1 MKICVAYVYPVNLP
15 RYDALA
21 CRFAQTYV
29 DFPPGERDHD
39 VHIYTN
45 GGEASHKQKLL
56 LDVLCPTY
64 HAHDNVG
71 KDIGAYQRAAREIE
85 CDLLICMGTPIYF
98 HRAGW
103 LDWLV
108 RAYELNGPAL
118 YGCWGFYE
126 PRHHLRTTVFWLPPQ
141 LLASY
146 PHRVVNETRY
156 EFEHGQKSIV
166 NWSRSMGFENYMVTW
181 RGVIPESQW
190 HHVSRKDSLV
200 IDQHCDKHP
209 MTA

>member
-1 MKICVAYVYPVNLP
+1 MRIAICYVYPNHLR

-21 CRFAQTYV
+21 LRFTRTYME
-29 DFPPGERDHD
+29 FPPGEMDHELH
-39 VHIYTN
+39 VYTT
-45 GGEASHKQKLL
+45 GGKSEPQQRRNFDP
-56 LDVLCPTY
+56 LDCQF
-64 HAHDNVG
+64 HECDNIG

-85 CDLLICMGTPIYF
+85 CDLLVCAGAPVHF

-126 PRHHLRTTVFWLPPQ
+126 PRHHLRTTFFWCPPA

-146 PHRVVNETRY
+146 PHQVVNGTRY

-190 HHVSRKDSLV
+190 HHVSHKDSLV
-200 IDQHCDKHP
+200 VDQHMEIGH
-209 MTA
+209 